1 MAKYIGPKCKLS
13 RRAGTDLS
21 LKSGARALTS
31 KCNLDTAP
39 GQHGL
44 RRGRLS
50 EYGTQLRQK
59 QILRHM
65 YGVLER
71 QFRNYYK
78 KAAKKKG
85 STGEL
90 LLGFLECR
98 LDNVVYRSGFAATR
112 AEARQLV
119 SHKGIAV
126 NGRTTNVPSFSVAP
140 GDIIEVREKAKAQG
154 RIKAAQDLAEQ
165 RAPCEWLD
173 IDKQAMKATFK
184 AVPDRS
190 ELPSDLN
197 ENLVVELYSK

>member
-90 LLGFLECR
+90 LLGFLESR

-112 AEARQLV
+112 AAHEGAWLQAR
-119 SHKGIAV
+119 
-126 NGRTTNVPSFSVAP
+126 VPRHMRDTQKMPVHTEP
-140 GDIIEVREKAKAQG
+140 HR
-154 RIKAAQDLAEQ
+154 
-165 RAPCEWLD
+165 
-173 IDKQAMKATFK
+173 
-184 AVPDRS
+184 
-190 ELPSDLN
+190 LP
-197 ENLVVELYSK
+197 

>member
-78 KAAKKKG
+78 KAAKKNDQRIMDQTFKVIQG
-85 STGEL
+85 QLASANNFMRQVNDYIVKQYPASKTL
-90 LLGFLECR
+90 
-98 LDNVVYRSGFAATR
+98 RSDVFADVFKEFITI
-112 AEARQLV
+112 LV
-119 SHKGIAV
+119 K
-126 NGRTTNVPSFSVAP
+126 NGLRKKF
-140 GDIIEVREKAKAQG
+140 
-154 RIKAAQDLAEQ
+154 IKKNKDA
-165 RAPCEWLD
+165 
-173 IDKQAMKATFK
+173 AMKLAALFK
-184 AVPDRS
+184 DFFENNGFFDNDFMQKRYNNKIIKI
-190 ELPSDLN
+190 LN
-197 ENLVVELYSK
+197 A